1 MKRMEDRLRDAFG
14 AAAGTVRA
22 DTIRG
27 LPGRPPGPPGRR
39 WLVPLAAAAA
49 VAVVIAAVF
58 IVTPLVL
65 SGHRGAATYAPRSAT
80 VANGKIVFVRG
91 ADSGHGQLWTVN
103 PNGSGLARL
112 IALPGVSGDPSWSPD
127 GKELVFAYA
136 RRYARPPSPPSPLW
150 SLYTVSKDG
159 TGLRRLTD
167 CQRPGCLQ
175 NYEPAWSPDG
185 SQIAFVGNQGI
196 YLINANG
203 TGLRRLTSAATPLVV
218 GQPAWSPDGRK
229 LAFVALPVPSDGQ
242 SAIYVMSADGTHVTR
257 VTKCRAGCIDAQPAW
272 SPDGAKIAFTR
283 DSDVYTMSPDGGD
296 LTRLTDCAHIAGCV
310 DAGGPV
316 WSPDGRTIVF
326 WVEGRDSIRRPYLM
340 NSGGTD
346 VRPLLPKT
354 SDVCCFAWQPLPRGS
369 STHVAASPRPSAR
382 LTVGRCVHVTATG
395 DFDGDG
401 TPDVATLVDVLP
413 AGQTCRQDLSDHLRI
428 RVMFGSGGGFDRP
441 FTYCTGGA
449 CDSVFT
455 ATDLAGDGRSELAV
469 EVGPGAAIDFVEF
482 FRVGRHGISPLRIA
496 TAGAAKA
503 GLKPGPAV
511 FGGSQDSGVQ
521 SPVACHIRPDG
532 SRVLVSIQAES
543 LSSRIS
549 GPWRV
554 KRTELQ
560 LRGDSLYVVGVS
572 TATVRGFPVRSLR
585 FRNGCP

>member
-1 MKRMEDRLRDAFG
+1 VNRMEDRLRDAFG

-27 LPGRPPGPPGRR
+27 LPGRPPSPPGRR

-58 IVTPLVL
+58 VITPLVL
-65 SGHRGAATYAPRSAT
+65 SGHRGAATYRPRSAT
-80 VANGKIVFVRG
+80 
-91 ADSGHGQLWTVN
+91 
-103 PNGSGLARL
+103 
-112 IALPGVSGDPSWSPD
+112 
-127 GKELVFAYA
+127 
-136 RRYARPPSPPSPLW
+136 
-150 SLYTVSKDG
+150 
-159 TGLRRLTD
+159 
-167 CQRPGCLQ
+167 
-175 NYEPAWSPDG
+175 
-185 SQIAFVGNQGI
+185 
-196 YLINANG
+196 
-203 TGLRRLTSAATPLVV
+203 SA
-218 GQPAWSPDGRK
+218 G
-229 LAFVALPVPSDGQ
+229 
-242 SAIYVMSADGTHVTR
+242 VTR
-257 VTKCRAGCIDAQPAW
+257 
-272 SPDGAKIAFTR
+272 SP
-283 DSDVYTMSPDGGD
+283 
-296 LTRLTDCAHIAGCV
+296 
-310 DAGGPV
+310 
-316 WSPDGRTIVF
+316 
-326 WVEGRDSIRRPYLM
+326 
-340 NSGGTD
+340 
-346 VRPLLPKT
+346 
-354 SDVCCFAWQPLPRGS
+354 Q
-369 STHVAASPRPSAR
+369 PSAR
-382 LTVGRCVHVTATG
+382 VTVGRCAHVTATG

-401 TPDVATLVDVLP
+401 TPDVVTLVDVLP

-428 RVMFGSGGGFDRP
+428 RVTFGSGGGFDRP

-469 EVGPGAAIDFVEF
+469 EVGPGAVIDFVEF
-482 FRVGRHGISPLRIA
+482 FRVSRHGISPLRIA
-496 TAGAAKA
+496 AAGAAKA

-543 LSSRIS
+543 LSSRIT

-560 LRGDSLYVVGVS
+560 LRGDSLHVVGVS